1 MLARLVRL
9 RDACM
14 PAGLSPAEQVRARF
28 FVSIHLTAV
37 PFLLCS
43 VVLYGFTHVW
53 GQVVL
58 CLLMASASTAALLW
72 FKRTG
77 ALRGPTWLSL
87 IAASLSFSLA
97 TLAQTPPDVT
107 NVCFLSVVPLLA
119 ALSLT
124 RREAIAWVFL
134 VIGLGLAV
142 LHAAK
147 EGYVLPHPDPDPF
160 TTSGLNYVLMVLV
173 LWAFVGAYEDVNKTA
188 FQQLREADRA
198 KSTFLATIS
207 HEIRTPM
214 NGVLGLTE
222 AMLAEPMSP
231 SQRENLLVVQRSGK
245 LLVSLINDL
254 LDVTKA
260 EAGKLSIDAHD
271 FDVARV
277 LDDVKALFEPGAN
290 KKGLALRFV
299 LGDDVVTA
307 VRGDSMRL
315 GQVLNN
321 LVSNAVKFTES
332 GEVLVRV
339 TSPTLHTLTFE
350 VRDSGPGIEPS
361 LLARLFTPFE
371 QGDGSTTRRFGGT
384 GLGLALAQQ
393 LVTLMGGTI
402 TVDSMA
408 GHGAR
413 FTFTLTFEPAR
424 RAPPASTPPSG
435 PHAKDTGRLVLV
447 VDDNPINLAV
457 AAQLVEKAGFRAH
470 KAASGVEALEAI
482 AAHDFVLVLMDCHMP
497 EMDGFTATERIRS
510 MPPPVAQVP
519 VVALTASTLPED
531 LEACRRSGMNEVLT
545 KPVSLATLASVL
557 DRLTQRAA

>member
-1 MLARLVRL
+1 MRAGLVRL

-28 FVSIHLTAV
+28 FIRAHLTAV
-37 PFLLCS
+37 PFLLAS
-43 VVLYGFTHVW
+43 TVLYGATGVW

-58 CLLMASASTAALLW
+58 CLVMATASTGALVW
-72 FKRTG
+72 FKR
-77 ALRGPTWLSL
+77 ARVLRGATWLSL
-87 IAASLSFSLA
+87 VAASLTFGLA
-97 TLAQTPPDVT
+97 TLVQTPADVT
-107 NVCFLSVVPLLA
+107 NVCFLSVIPLLA
-119 ALSLT
+119 ALTLS
-124 RREAIAWVFL
+124 RREAIGWMGIVVVF
-134 VIGLGLAV
+134 GLGILA
-142 LHAAK
+142 AAK
-147 EGYVLPHPDPDPF
+147 RGFVLPHTDPDPF
-160 TTSGLNYVLMVLV
+160 TTSGLNFILMVFV
-173 LWAFVGAYEDVNKTA
+173 LWAFVAAYEDVNETA
-188 FQQLREADRA
+188 FRQLREADRA

-222 AMLAEPMSP
+222 AMLAEPMP
-231 SQRENLLVVQRSGK
+231 ASQRENLLVVQRSGK

-271 FDVARV
+271 FDVGRV
-277 LDDVKALFEPGAN
+277 LDDVKALFEPAAN
-290 KKGLALRFV
+290 RKGLSLRFV

-350 VRDSGPGIEPS
+350 VRDTGPGIEIA
-361 LLARLFTPFE
+361 LLPRLFTAFE

-413 FTFTLTFEPAR
+413 FTFTLTLEPAR
-424 RAPPASTPPSG
+424 RTPPAATPPSG
-435 PHAKDTGRLVLV
+435 LHPTPSGRTVLV

-470 KAASGVEALEAI
+470 KAASGVEALEAV
-482 AAHDFVLVLMDCHMP
+482 AAHDFALVLMDCHMP
-497 EMDGFTATERIRS
+497 EMDGFTATERIRA
-510 MPPPVAQVP
+510 MTAPVAQVP

-545 KPVSLATLASVL
+545 KPVSLSTLTSVL
-557 DRLTQRAA
+557 QRLTQRAA

>member
-1 MLARLVRL
+1 V
-9 RDACM
+9 
-14 PAGLSPAEQVRARF
+14 
-28 FVSIHLTAV
+28 
-37 PFLLCS
+37 
-43 VVLYGFTHVW
+43 
-53 GQVVL
+53 
-58 CLLMASASTAALLW
+58 
-72 FKRTG
+72 
-77 ALRGPTWLSL
+77 
-87 IAASLSFSLA
+87 
-97 TLAQTPPDVT
+97 
-107 NVCFLSVVPLLA
+107 
-119 ALSLT
+119 
-124 RREAIAWVFL
+124 
-134 VIGLGLAV
+134 
-142 LHAAK
+142 
-147 EGYVLPHPDPDPF
+147 
-160 TTSGLNYVLMVLV
+160 
-173 LWAFVGAYEDVNKTA
+173 
-188 FQQLREADRA
+188 
-198 KSTFLATIS
+198 
-207 HEIRTPM
+207 
-214 NGVLGLTE
+214 
-222 AMLAEPMSP
+222 MLAEPMSP

-260 EAGKLSIDAHD
+260 EAGKLTIEAHD

-339 TSPTLHTLTFE
+339 MSPTLHTLTFE

-371 QGDGSTTRRFGGT
+371 QGDGSTNRRFGGT

-424 RAPPASTPPSG
+424 RAPPATTPPSG

-470 KAASGVEALEAI
+470 TAASGVEALEAL

-557 DRLTQRAA
+557 ARLTERAA